1 MLQDDV
7 LPGTSTV
14 WEYLT
19 FHARLRLP
27 AALSDGARAARV
39 QTIIDQL
46 SLGKVRAPVVRRL
59 QMRRLEVLAAAGDRR
74 LWT

>member
-27 AALSDGARAARV
+27 ESLSDGARAARV

-46 SLGKVRAPVVRRL
+46 SLGKVRSGSPKIAARCK
-59 QMRRLEVLAAAGDRR
+59 QMRTKAG
-74 LWT
+74 

>member
-27 AALSDGARAARV
+27 EALSDGERAARV

-46 SLGKVRAPVVRRL
+46 SLGKVRSACHGCGRRTIGAAPKHSS
-59 QMRRLEVLAAAGDRR
+59 
-74 LWT
+74 

>member
-27 AALSDGARAARV
+27 AALSNGERAARV
-39 QTIIDQL
+39 QAIVDQL
-46 SLGKVRAPVVRRL
+46 SLGKVRATSVPLQVRCPYPCCMMVVGL
-59 QMRRLEVLAAAGDRR
+59 
-74 LWT
+74 

>member
-27 AALSDGARAARV
+27 ASLSDGARAARV
-39 QTIIDQL
+39 QTIVDQL
-46 SLGKVRAPVVRRL
+46 SLGKVLAGSLKQR
-59 QMRRLEVLAAAGDRR
+59 VLTRCKASNDA
-74 LWT
+74 